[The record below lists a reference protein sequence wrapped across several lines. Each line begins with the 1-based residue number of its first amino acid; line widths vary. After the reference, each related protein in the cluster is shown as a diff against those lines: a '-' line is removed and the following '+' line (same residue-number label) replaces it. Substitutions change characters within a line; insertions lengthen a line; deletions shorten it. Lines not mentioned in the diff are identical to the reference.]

1 MTPMPKILLVDDEP
15 LLRRAFRALLEA
27 SGYDVTEAGSA
38 REAIE
43 RARAEQPS
51 LVLLDLGLP
60 DRPGLDIARELAQ
73 CSDGHVPVIA
83 MTGRS
88 GPDIVVEC
96 LEAGC
101 SGHLVKPIEP
111 RELVRRIP
119 AWLGQPP
126 TAASAE
132 NRV

>member
-1 MTPMPKILLVDDEP
+1 MATILLVDDEP

-27 SGYDVTEAGSA
+27 SGYVVSEAGSA

-43 RARAEQPS
+43 RAHADRPS
-51 LVLLDLGLP
+51 LILLDLGLP
-60 DRPGLDIARELAQ
+60 DRPGLEVARELSA
-73 CSDGHVPVIA
+73 SATLRRVPVIA

-88 GPDIVVEC
+88 GQDVSLEC
-96 LEAGC
+96 SLAGC
-101 SGHLVKPIEP
+101 AGHLVKPIEP

-126 TAASAE
+126 TAAPAE